1 MYTHTHEY
9 YSAMKKNGITPLAA
23 TWMQLEGLMLSEVTR
38 KEKDEDPISLNMC
51 NLKLDADELTRETE
65 TELVDRADWG
75 LPRRRGR
82 WGGRHWEFGVSRW
95 KL

>member
-1 MYTHTHEY
+1 M
-9 YSAMKKNGITPLAA
+9 
-23 TWMQLEGLMLSEVTR
+23 
-38 KEKDEDPISLNMC
+38 
-51 NLKLDADELTRETE
+51 DADELTRETE